1 MFSVTN
7 PSCRAWTLS
16 AMVGLSLAISGGCK
30 NQNENKST
38 AQAEHARAEALA
50 CKTPEDNGTATASVI
65 APAAAAA
72 PKYASFGSPTK
83 LADDQAITVKQ
94 LMTNVEDY
102 RGKFVRVTGTVDK
115 VCTKKGCWLTLKQ
128 EGADQG
134 LFVKFPDPAEGR
146 LIPLDAVGK
155 RAAVEGIV
163 KVRDIP
169 PEAAKH
175 YAEES
180 GATAEQLAKITGP
193 QKQITLAS
201 PSAQVEG
208 VESGQK

>member
-1 MFSVTN
+1 
-7 PSCRAWTLS
+7 
-16 AMVGLSLAISGGCK
+16 MVGVSLAMSAGCK
-30 NQNENKST
+30 NQNETDSPST
-38 AQAEHARAEALA
+38 AQAQHAHAEALA
-50 CKTPEDNGTATASVI
+50 CKMPEDGGTSTASV
-65 APAAAAA
+65 AAAAPA
-72 PKYASFGSPTK
+72 PKYASFGAPTK
-83 LADDQAITVKQ
+83 LADAQAITVKQ
-94 LMTNVEDY
+94 LTTNVEDY

-128 EGADQG
+128 DGADQG

-169 PEAAKH
+169 PEVAKH